1 VQQAAK
7 QASTTHLSP
16 VDPDDGI
23 IDEIDAAHA
32 RVCASQRQLL
42 RRIADAHRREIWRDA
57 GARDTAHWLAMRL
70 GISEWKA
77 RRWIA
82 AAFALETLPR
92 LSDALSS
99 GELGI
104 DKVVELAR
112 FAEFD
117 TEDGLVVWAN
127 RVSCAGVRK
136 RADREVRMS
145 QEDATD
151 PVRDRSL
158 SWWYF
163 DEGRRFG
170 LEGQLPAAHGAVVA
184 NALERLSNEIP
195 VMPDEDER
203 CYAGARRA
211 DALVALASTQVAQD
225 PDMDR
230 ATLVVHTTPEALAS
244 TDRASEIESGPVIHP
259 DTARRLLCN
268 ARVQTVVEEEGGT
281 VVGLSRTSREPS
293 AWMMR
298 QVRYR
303 DRECRFPGC
312 GARRFTE
319 AHHVVW
325 WERGGPTD
333 LDNLV
338 LICSFHHTLVHE
350 HGWQLRRSQDGTVD
364 WWRPDGTSYAVGADP
379 PPDG

>member
-1 VQQAAK
+1 VQQATE
-7 QASTTHLSP
+7 QASTTYLSP
-16 VDPDDGI
+16 VDPSDGL

-42 RRIADAHRREIWRDA
+42 RLIADAHRREIWRDA
-57 GARDTAHWLAMRL
+57 GARDTAHWLAMRQ

-82 AAFALETLPR
+82 AAFALEALPR
-92 LSDALSS
+92 LSDALTS

-145 QEDATD
+145 QKDATD
-151 PVRDRSL
+151 PMRDRSL

-163 DEGRRFG
+163 DDGRRFG
-170 LEGQLPAAHGAVVA
+170 LEGQLPAAQGAVVA

-195 VMPDEDER
+195 VMPEEDEPWL
-203 CYAGARRA
+203 AGARRA

-225 PDMDR
+225 PDLDR

-244 TDRASEIESGPVIHP
+244 ADRASEIESGPSSTP
-259 DTARRLLCN
+259 TPLAGCCATLAFRPSSKTRTARWLAFR
-268 ARVQTVVEEEGGT
+268 G
-281 VVGLSRTSREPS
+281 
-293 AWMMR
+293 
-298 QVRYR
+298 
-303 DRECRFPGC
+303 CRGNRAPG
-312 GARRFTE
+312 
-319 AHHVVW
+319 
-325 WERGGPTD
+325 
-333 LDNLV
+333 
-338 LICSFHHTLVHE
+338 
-350 HGWQLRRSQDGTVD
+350 
-364 WWRPDGTSYAVGADP
+364 
-379 PPDG
+379 